1 MSEWNTIHSTDK
13 PRAIINHLQLK
24 QRQEKISEND
34 MEELNSLLIEY
45 QTDPEICFGVVVLLK
60 SKLQADLYWKK
71 LSSEKQEAYKGYPIF
86 NLYCKLT

>member
-1 MSEWNTIHSTDK
+1 M
-13 PRAIINHLQLK
+13 
-24 QRQEKISEND
+24 
-34 MEELNSLLIEY
+34 
-45 QTDPEICFGVVVLLK
+45 LLK